1 MGRLGD
7 SGELGFMRYR
17 AGRHYIQALL
27 LLVLM
32 GGFMALLGSVLW
44 GVQGA
49 LWLLA
54 AVLIFFMFSG
64 QGSTQWLMRLKGAQ
78 PLAADRSPIL
88 TQALEVLAQR
98 AQLPVVPQ
106 LYYVQSPVMNAFAVG
121 DLEDSAVAVTD
132 GALRQ
137 LTFHELLGVLAHE
150 LSHIQ
155 HHDLRV
161 MGLANLF
168 SFVTRL
174 LSGIGQILL
183 LISLPMVLMGMA
195 TVSLWAIV
203 LLIMAPSLSAL
214 AQLALSRSREYDADL
229 GAVELTGDPES
240 LAQALVKI
248 ENAQQRRW
256 FWPGTRPVESRWLRT
271 HPLTADRVERLMALK
286 ARYTPVFK
294 SPVFKPSEV
303 VTYDVPVGARRWWPF
318 DPFRGH

>member
-1 MGRLGD
+1 M
-7 SGELGFMRYR
+7 MRHR

-44 GVQGA
+44 GPEGA
-49 LWLLA
+49 VWLLA
-54 AVLIFFMFSG
+54 GVLIFFMFSG
-64 QGSTQWLMRLKGAQ
+64 HGSVHWLMRLKGAQ
-78 PLAADRSPIL
+78 PLAASRSPVL
-88 TQALEVLAQR
+88 AQALAVLAQR
-98 AQLPVVPQ
+98 AQLPTVPQ
-106 LYYVQSPVMNAFAVG
+106 LYYVPSPVMNAFAVG
-121 DLEDSAVAVTD
+121 ELEGSGVAVTE

-150 LSHIQ
+150 LSHIR
-155 HHDLRV
+155 HHDLRL

-174 LSGIGQILL
+174 LSGIGQLLL

-195 TVSLWAIV
+195 TVNLWAIL

-240 LAQALVKI
+240 LARALVKI

-271 HPLTADRVERLMALK
+271 HPLTKDRVERLMALK
-286 ARYTPVFK
+286 ADYAPVFK
-294 SPVFKPSEV
+294 TPEV
-303 VTYDVPVGARRWWPF
+303 VTYDVPTGVRRWWPF
-318 DPFRGH
+318 DPFGGH